1 MLTDMRVSRLAPV
14 DPNGNLAAQIYDTL
28 LAALVSGELAPGETY
43 SVPELAKHFE
53 VSATPVREAMLNLVN
68 NGLLEPVKNKGF
80 RVLTFTDEEL
90 DQIVYLRRLLEI
102 PALVAAAELATPADI
117 QHFRDLAHLCI
128 RFAEEGNVIG
138 YLETDRRLHL
148 DILRLL
154 KNERLI
160 AIVDQLR
167 AQTRLFGLNSLADMG
182 QLKHSA
188 QEHLTL
194 IDALAANDAAQLRR
208 LLDTHIGHARGIW
221 SNQPE

>member
-1 MLTDMRVSRLAPV
+1 M
-14 DPNGNLAAQIYDTL
+14 DPAGNLSAQIYDTL

-80 RVLTFTDEEL
+80 RVLIFSDEEL
-90 DQIVYLRRLLEI
+90 DHIVYVRRLLEI
-102 PALVAAAELATPADI
+102 PALVAAARVATTSDI
-117 QHFRDLAHLCI
+117 DHFRTIAEHCI
-128 RFAEEGNVIG
+128 RYAEEGNVIG

-154 KNERLI
+154 GNDRLI
-160 AIVDQLR
+160 AMVDQLR
-167 AQTRLFGLNSLADMG
+167 AQTRLFGLGSLADMG

-188 QEHLTL
+188 QEHLDL
-194 IDALAANDAAQLRR
+194 IDALGAKDEPRLRQ

-221 SNQPE
+221 SNQPEQTN